1 MADDTLIMSRAKG
14 RSASICAAGST
25 SMEAIAAMEST
36 SNTPEGGTPT
46 GQRRR
51 RPAARSQSAR
61 IASGRSI
68 RRRAAV
74 AAAANHSEVKS
85 HYNSEPKLADDSSD
99 VSPGFKRKHSTRRGT
114 SVYHRKSTAFL
125 EIPDQRS
132 AYGGG
137 GGSGGGG
144 GGEEEDEDSYRLR
157 SFSFTSKGKF
167 LLHSGDKR
175 ISSCETGDNVQL
187 LGLSVL

>member
-1 MADDTLIMSRAKG
+1 MADDTMYLSRAKG
-14 RSASICAAGST
+14 RSASICATGSA
-25 SMEAIAAMEST
+25 SMEAMVAAQETAT
-36 SNTPEGGTPT
+36 SAHNTPEGGTPT
-46 GQRRR
+46 GRRR

-74 AAAANHSEVKS
+74 AAAANHSHEVKS

-99 VSPGFKRKHSTRRGT
+99 ISPGSRRRNSTRRGT

-125 EIPDQRS
+125 EIPDQRC

-137 GGSGGGG
+137 RAE
-144 GGEEEDEDSYRLR
+144 EEEDEDSYRLR
-157 SFSFTSKGKF
+157 SFSFTSKG
-167 LLHSGDKR
+167 
-175 ISSCETGDNVQL
+175 
-187 LGLSVL
+187 